1 MGKSGPSYQKPGG
14 LLGTPAPELGKGSQ
28 PASQRFSVISSEDFD
43 QELVVKP
50 LKVKKKRKKKT
61 EGGSRNTCHSS
72 LESTPCYEF
81 PGDSPQSL
89 STDLLSMTSSL
100 GSIVDRSSTESPDQ
114 ESNLSG
120 EVNGVLQENNDPEA
134 FSVLE
139 VPAPDVLNE
148 GNGDRAGL
156 PRCNRADDTE
166 PHSAVWTSLLELR
179 EAVEGSDVTELRE
192 EPCPADD
199 ELNSRQSPCREQDS
213 SAEAR
218 EAEDMPDDPQSTFSE
233 VPFLDSLPV
242 PSSLSWAPPA
252 EQQLPGTR
260 ADEGCA
266 EEPSKE
272 QGFLTHMGGPGHL
285 GSHPWH
291 TVTDGDTGLKEM
303 VALECDTGSVGGQLT
318 PPVSALAAHTR
329 EPRLEQ
335 PLRDQVLT
343 SSDEED
349 IYAHGLP
356 SSSSETSM
364 TELGGS
370 RSLQDL
376 SQPGADDTGLLK
388 SDQFAESWMGYAG
401 PGYGILS
408 LAVSEKYLWCL
419 DYKGGLFCSALPGA
433 GLRWQKFE
441 DAVQQVA
448 VSPSGA
454 LLWKIEQKSNRAFAC
469 GKVTIKGKR
478 HWYEALPQAVF
489 VALSDDTAW
498 VIRTNGDLYMQTGNG
513 RRAPA
518 PVRGRGCFLLPR
530 AC

>member
-1 MGKSGPSYQKPGG
+1 MPGCAEQAPGQRVEKPSGAPVSETRLRGSSVASEPRSRSSSLNSTDSGSG
-14 LLGTPAPELGKGSQ
+14 LQAAPELGRGSQ

-139 VPAPDVLNE
+139 VPEPAPDVLNE

-179 EAVEGSDVTELRE
+179 EAVEGSDVTELIE

-218 EAEDMPDDPQSTFSE
+218 EAEDMPDVPQSTFSE

-242 PSSLSWAPPA
+242 PSSLSWVPHA
-252 EQQLPGTR
+252 EQRLPGTR
-260 ADEGCA
+260 ADKGCA

-291 TVTDGDTGLKEM
+291 TVTDGDTGLKQM
-303 VALECDTGSVGGQLT
+303 VALECDTGSVGGRLA

-329 EPRLEQ
+329 EPQLEQ
-335 PLRDQVLT
+335 PSRDQVLT

-388 SDQFAESWMGYAG
+388 SDQVCGCGVGRFPEG
-401 PGYGILS
+401 PPNP
-408 LAVSEKYLWCL
+408 
-419 DYKGGLFCSALPGA
+419 CS
-433 GLRWQKFE
+433 
-441 DAVQQVA
+441 
-448 VSPSGA
+448 
-454 LLWKIEQKSNRAFAC
+454 
-469 GKVTIKGKR
+469 
-478 HWYEALPQAVF
+478 
-489 VALSDDTAW
+489 
-498 VIRTNGDLYMQTGNG
+498 
-513 RRAPA
+513 
-518 PVRGRGCFLLPR
+518 
-530 AC
+530 

>member
-1 MGKSGPSYQKPGG
+1 
-14 LLGTPAPELGKGSQ
+14 
-28 PASQRFSVISSEDFD
+28 
-43 QELVVKP
+43 
-50 LKVKKKRKKKT
+50 
-61 EGGSRNTCHSS
+61 
-72 LESTPCYEF
+72 
-81 PGDSPQSL
+81 
-89 STDLLSMTSSL
+89 MTSSL

-218 EAEDMPDDPQSTFSE
+218 EAEDMPDDPQGTFSE

-318 PPVSALAAHTR
+318 PPVSALAAHTH

-388 SDQFAESWMGYAG
+388 SDQVCGFGVGRFPEG
-401 PGYGILS
+401 PPNP
-408 LAVSEKYLWCL
+408 
-419 DYKGGLFCSALPGA
+419 CS
-433 GLRWQKFE
+433 
-441 DAVQQVA
+441 
-448 VSPSGA
+448 
-454 LLWKIEQKSNRAFAC
+454 
-469 GKVTIKGKR
+469 
-478 HWYEALPQAVF
+478 
-489 VALSDDTAW
+489 
-498 VIRTNGDLYMQTGNG
+498 
-513 RRAPA
+513 
-518 PVRGRGCFLLPR
+518 
-530 AC
+530 